1 MMCLRS
7 RCPDLRAGS
16 MSTSTSFPQF
26 QLRSRSMGGLGFR
39 RRLQV
44 DAVLTDRQPAEVQH
58 VAQQLFSSMHASL
71 ASRASDFLR
80 SVACRVNMNLS
91 AYPIISTMLADAGA
105 AIARACDLP
114 ASFPLPGPGVA
125 APAMQTTPGSAD
137 LSSPD
142 APLLQQF
149 LDRADRLEVLYAC
162 LLSDLSNMAYEV
174 SRLEDKQELRR
185 HSLTLVSSSAWP
197 LYGPVRQEE
206 GAAAAAAA
214 GAGGPQPVSGQ
225 HGKREA
231 RRSTGSSSGHAA
243 AAKPSSSRHGA
254 KGKAAAPQQG
264 IRTSGGGT
272 GVQAA
277 ATSPPRS
284 SPAAASTHRSAKR
297 VPLSSA
303 PVPPGR
309 THALGAT
316 SVNHALPAAAAAATC
331 LDSIDSVLAPA
342 AAEAKVDAVP
352 LCSDGSEGASREA
365 MATSG
370 GSSAAAKGATPGN
383 EAALLTAPPPP
394 AAWFCADDTATQTRY
409 IVIQVRRR
417 LLGSVESRLLAGK
430 QCFDLAIAWIGSCC
444 FHALDSYIWD

>member
-1 MMCLRS
+1 MMYHRS

-44 DAVLTDRQPAEVQH
+44 DAVLTDRQPAETQH

-125 APAMQTTPGSAD
+125 APAMQTNPGSAD

-174 SRLEDKQELRR
+174 SRLEDEQELRR

-206 GAAAAAAA
+206 GAAAAAA
-214 GAGGPQPVSGQ
+214 GAGCPQPGSGQ
-225 HGKREA
+225 HGRREA

-243 AAKPSSSRHGA
+243 AAKPSISRHGM

-264 IRTSGGGT
+264 VRTSGGGT

-297 VPLSSA
+297 TPLSSA
-303 PVPPGR
+303 PAPSGR

-331 LDSIDSVLAPA
+331 LDSVDSALAPA
-342 AAEAKVDAVP
+342 AAEAIVNLVAR
-352 LCSDGSEGASREA
+352 GSEGASTEA
-365 MATSG
+365 TATSG
-370 GSSAAAKGATPGN
+370 GSSVAAKGGSPGN

-409 IVIQVRRR
+409 IVIQVRLR
-417 LLGSVESRLLAGK
+417 LLASVESRLLPGK
-430 QCFDLAIAWIGSCC
+430 QCLTLSLHG
-444 FHALDSYIWD
+444 